1 VRESAESV
9 AFYRGGA
16 MERRIAGRFFD
27 AVVKTM
33 DDLIQ
38 WYQRLAAFQIIV
50 QYITTVAPAVI
61 VAPMYDLCGGSGVYM
76 VDTGVG
82 GGRHTLPSPALTHCV
97 SLLRYFSGAVEF
109 GSIAQAG
116 MAFRVIQVAMVYVV
130 QEQEPISLVTAAAQ
144 RLLHLT
150 NALDNLAGQPTGS
163 SSQRRGGDGG
173 GVDTVLD
180 TVLGHNSVVLEIIP
194 EDESSGHCSRHGGGS
209 GSGRSS
215 GRGNGGKAGASPE
228 PPASFLLVRICDL
241 PLPWCAYSHDG
252 SLCQRWMCSVKIDI
266 HSVSEY

>member
-1 VRESAESV
+1 
-9 AFYRGGA
+9 
-16 MERRIAGRFFD
+16 
-27 AVVKTM
+27 
-33 DDLIQ
+33 
-38 WYQRLAAFQIIV
+38 
-50 QYITTVAPAVI
+50 
-61 VAPMYDLCGGSGVYM
+61 M
-76 VDTGVG
+76 VDIGVG
-82 GGRHTLPSPALTHCV
+82 GGRHHTPISSTDSFVFPF
-97 SLLRYFSGAVEF
+97 SRYFSGAVEF

-116 MAFRVIQVAMVYVV
+116 MAFRVIQVALVYVV

-180 TVLGHNSVVLEIIP
+180 TVLGHSSVVLESIP
-194 EDESSGHCSRHGGGS
+194 EDESSGHGSRHGGGR
-209 GSGRSS
+209 GSGHSS
-215 GRGNGGKAGASPE
+215 GRGNSGKAGASPA

-241 PLPWCAYSHDG
+241 PLPWCVRTLTMVHFAKDG
-252 SLCQRWMCSVKIDI
+252 CVPPGSVKINI